1 MSKAQFLCYLG
12 LVKRPVKTTAT
23 LAYELSCGFKLKK
36 KKSVFFKADKLKF
49 FGVASLVN
57 FPLGGRGNSDVSF
70 MSQ

>member
-36 KKSVFFKADKLKF
+36 K
-49 FGVASLVN
+49 
-57 FPLGGRGNSDVSF
+57 VSF
-70 MSQ
+70 LQGGQTQIFRCGKSGQFPIGGEGEL